1 MTRLKELT
9 TNINDNPIDYDGAYA
24 QAVYLLRN
32 GYQPKPTREESMR
45 IKEHNQAFMQMN
57 DCEQALLTF
66 VRQPEEYANVQIV
79 TPGDLLQELNNRG
92 FRGAPFNTNEIGRSL
107 TRLGFKSKKTKR
119 GKGYFLSTIDYDQ
132 QTRER
137 KATAADDDEMPF

>member
-1 MTRLKELT
+1 
-9 TNINDNPIDYDGAYA
+9 
-24 QAVYLLRN
+24 
-32 GYQPKPTREESMR
+32 MR

-66 VRQPEEYANVQIV
+66 VRQPEEYANAQIV

-92 FRGAPFNTNEIGRSL
+92 FRGAPFITNEIGKSL

-119 GKGYFLSTIDYDQ
+119 GKGYFLSIIDYEEQ
-132 QTRER
+132 KRER
-137 KATAADDDEMPF
+137 NALSVDDDEMPF